1 MIGYDNTI
9 NENLMY
15 INNTIK
21 DLITNKNK
29 NQVLTASIEIF
40 KIYNLPRNPKK
51 GGNPP
56 KDNKTKIFI
65 SLLKWLDL
73 DIWLEILF
81 TGKKNIIKMPINN
94 Q

>member
-1 MIGYDNTI
+1 
-9 NENLMY
+9 MY

-65 SLLKWLDL
+65 SLLK
-73 DIWLEILF
+73 
-81 TGKKNIIKMPINN
+81 
-94 Q
+94 

>member
-51 GGNPP
+51 GGNP
-56 KDNKTKIFI
+56 
-65 SLLKWLDL
+65 LK
-73 DIWLEILF
+73 
-81 TGKKNIIKMPINN
+81 IIK
-94 Q
+94 QKFLLVC

>member
-29 NQVLTASIEIF
+29 NQVLTPSIEIF

-81 TGKKNIIKMPINN
+81 TGKKNITKMPINN

>member
-29 NQVLTASIEIF
+29 NQVLTANIEIF

-81 TGKKNIIKMPINN
+81 TGKKNITKMPINN